1 VRRGVWLKT
10 TMTLEA
16 DDKTGTRKQ
25 IEERFERLFGRK
37 MTAEERASLFL
48 PLLDNEES
56 RQAVRP

>member
-1 VRRGVWLKT
+1 MVET
-10 TMTLEA
+10 TMTQA
-16 DDKTGTRKQ
+16 DDETGTRKQ
-25 IEERFERLFGRK
+25 IEERFEKLFGRK